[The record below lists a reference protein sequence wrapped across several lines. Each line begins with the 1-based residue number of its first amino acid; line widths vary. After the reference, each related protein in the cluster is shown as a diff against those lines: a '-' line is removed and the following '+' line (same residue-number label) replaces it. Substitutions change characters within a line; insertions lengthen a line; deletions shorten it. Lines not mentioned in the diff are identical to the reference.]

1 MKKVPLYVALART
14 IAWNPPEGTE
24 WWERKEER
32 LEKLMDEMP
41 SGSGWDLGTKL
52 ATSSPQ
58 RIVLFGEFHHMVEG
72 GYDGWTDHEIH
83 VTASMTSG
91 FDLRITGRNRND
103 IKDYLHDLFHEAL
116 SMPVWEHDYDEHGGF
131 VVEDREGEP
140 IEVVWEKAS
149 GIWRVYGFDPR
160 SKLLWGAE
168 LRGES

>member
-1 MKKVPLYVALART
+1 MKKIPLYVALART
-14 IAWNPPEGTE
+14 IAWEPGVGE
-24 WWERKEER
+24 WRERRAER
-32 LEKLMDEMP
+32 LRKLLDELP

-52 ATSSPQ
+52 GENSRPD

-116 SMPVWEHDYDEHGGF
+116 SMPVWECDYATHGGF
-131 VVEDREGEP
+131 VVEDRDGEP
-140 IEVVWEKAS
+140 VEVVWEKAS
-149 GIWRVYGFDPR
+149 EIWRVYGFDPR